1 MMWVSRITVISSDGH
16 VAARMGDYRPYL
28 EARFRP
34 DFDDFLAEYAE
45 HGVATTDATNVADR
59 LDPEV
64 GRAWEDDGAD
74 AGGVAEPRGGQRRAG
89 QRGVP
94 GLQPVAG
101 RFPVGGP
108 GAVAGDGGD
117 QLP

>member
-64 GRAWEDDGAD
+64 ARAWKDDVAD
-74 AGGVAEPRGGQRRAG
+74 PGRLDATWSPQRRGGGA
-89 QRGVP
+89 
-94 GLQPVAG
+94 
-101 RFPVGGP
+101 GP
-108 GAVAGDGGD
+108 GGATGGGGCSEFSG
-117 QLP
+117 